1 MTTDFFSNIA
11 SIEDFN
17 ISFSIS
23 NNNGTMTISVV
34 PLEKSKDPTLRN
46 LQPLSI
52 SGTATELDAEFFNVI
67 KEPIQK
73 TIGLISN
80 ANNYIDQKKVLEKQ
94 TQEAKDLKEKGQK
107 IIKEIKSLLEVEE
120 EKEANEPKI
129 KKQILALKE
138 LGGFTKEVLEYT
150 EELNKNK
157 KAETLF

>member
-1 MTTDFFSNIA
+1 MTTNFFSNIA

-34 PLEKSKDPTLRN
+34 PLEKSKDPTLQN

-52 SGTATELDAEFFNVI
+52 SGTPQELDASFFEVI

-73 TIGLISN
+73 TIGLITN
-80 ANNYIDQKKVLEKQ
+80 ANSYIEQKKVLEKQ

-107 IIKEIKSLLEVEE
+107 IIKEIKSLMEVEE
-120 EKEANEPKI
+120 EREANEPKI

-138 LGGFTKEVLEYT
+138 LGFAKEVLEYT
-150 EELNKNK
+150 EALNKNK
-157 KAETLF
+157 KIETLF